1 MQVLWGRNGERPVAV
16 VAASTPANCFH
27 YAFEASRLALEHMTP
42 VVLMT
47 DGFLANGTEPFKVPD
62 MDEMPE
68 IKPPIVPEGTE
79 NYMPYSRDPETLVRG
94 WAVPGT
100 PGLEHRIGGLEKD
113 KNTGN
118 VSYDPVNHEVMTHIR
133 AEKVARIAKD
143 IPAQQIEGA
152 QEGDLLLVGWGSTY
166 GHLVSAME
174 ELQAEGKKVG
184 LAHFNYIN
192 PLPANTSEV
201 LGKFKKILV
210 CELNLGQFAN
220 YLRMNF
226 PKYEYHKLN
235 KVQGLP
241 FTVIEVKDAANK
253 LLEE

>member
-1 MQVLWGRNGERPVAV
+1 V

-47 DGFLANGTEPFKVPD
+47 DGFLANGSEPFKVPD
-62 MDEMPE
+62 MDQLPE
-68 IKPPIVPEGTE
+68 IKAPVVPEGTE
-79 NYMPYSRDPETLVRG
+79 DYMPYRRDPETLVRG
-94 WAVPGT
+94 WAIPGT

-113 KNTGN
+113 GITGN
-118 VSYDPVNHEVMTHIR
+118 VSYDPLNHEEMTHIR
-133 AEKVARIAKD
+133 ADKVEKIVND
-143 IPAQQIEGA
+143 IPQQEVEGD

-166 GHLVSAME
+166 GHLISAME
-174 ELQAEGKKVG
+174 ELQAEGRKVG

-192 PLPANTSEV
+192 PLPGNTGEV
-201 LGKFKKILV
+201 FGKFKKILV

-220 YLRMNF
+220 YLRMKF
-226 PKYEYHKLN
+226 QQYEYHQLN
-235 KVQGLP
+235 KIQGLP
-241 FTVIEVKDAANK
+241 LTVAEVKETATK